1 MNSLLKV
8 VELRKKFGGVVALDG
23 VSFSLS
29 NNCIKAI
36 IGPNGAGKTTIFNII
51 SGVYSP
57 SSGKILFKGE
67 RIDRLRAHLIVKK
80 GISRTFQNV
89 QVFPNMTTVE
99 NVMVGLHSRTKS
111 EFLACIFKLRSA
123 RREER
128 KIYSRAMELLEFVG
142 LQEKAN
148 RPVDTLTFHQQ
159 RLVEIARALATE
171 PVLLLLD
178 EPAAGLNIKETQQM
192 AKLIYKIK
200 EMGISILLVEHDMD
214 LVMDISE
221 EVVVLNS
228 GKVIAEGTPREIQN
242 NEKVIATYLGRE

>member
-99 NVMVGLHSRTKS
+99 NVMVGLHSQTKS

-192 AKLIYKIK
+192 AELIYKIK